1 MCAANGRAQAD
12 PACGSPL
19 PPANVEAGA
28 VPFSPERVKE
38 LVAVLEVSLR
48 SRRSNGG

>member
-12 PACGSPL
+12 PAYGSPL